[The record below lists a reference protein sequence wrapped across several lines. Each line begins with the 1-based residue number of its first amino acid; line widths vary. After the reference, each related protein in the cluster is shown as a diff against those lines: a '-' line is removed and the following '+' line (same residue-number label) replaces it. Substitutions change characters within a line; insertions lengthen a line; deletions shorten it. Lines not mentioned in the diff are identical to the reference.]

1 MKHALLVVFAMCAF
15 AANSILNRAGVGG
28 ATDPVTFA
36 LVRVWSGAATLALI
50 VVLRGGRL
58 QLLAPRRAG
67 GALALV
73 VYLVGFSL
81 AYLRLDAGLGALILF
96 ATVQLGL
103 FARALSGPDPVGSRQ
118 IAGMVLALAG
128 LAWLLWPGG
137 TVAVDPASAALMIAA
152 GLGWAAYTVLGKGAT
167 APLQDTAGN
176 FVLAALAMV
185 PLVLLGPDW
194 DVRGLGLAV
203 LSGALA
209 SGLGYA
215 VWYAVLPGLGTM
227 QAGVA
232 QLSVPVL
239 AILGGAALLGEAI
252 TAQILM
258 ASGLVLGGIGLSVPG
273 RSQRRIG
280 SSGS

>member
-1 MKHALLVVFAMCAF
+1 MKQALLVVFAMGAF

-58 QLLAPRRAG
+58 QLLAPRRAS

-103 FARALSGPDPVGSRQ
+103 FAWALRGPDPVSPRQ

-128 LAWLLWPGG
+128 LVWLLWPGG
-137 TVAVDPASAALMIAA
+137 TVAVDAASAGLMIAA
-152 GLGWAAYTVLGKGAT
+152 GLGWAAYTALGKGAT

-176 FVLAALAMV
+176 FVLAALAMG
-185 PLVLLGPDW
+185 PLILLGPGW
-194 DVRGLGLAV
+194 DAQGLGLAV

-258 ASGLVLGGIGLSVPG
+258 ASALVLGGIGLSVPG
-273 RSQRRIG
+273 RSQRRIA